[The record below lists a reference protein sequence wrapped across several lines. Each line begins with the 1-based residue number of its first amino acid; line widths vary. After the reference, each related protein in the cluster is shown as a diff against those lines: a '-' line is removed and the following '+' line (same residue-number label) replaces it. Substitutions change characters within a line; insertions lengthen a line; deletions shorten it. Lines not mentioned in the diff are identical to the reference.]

1 MKRENPWARLMTGL
15 AVLSFGVILWLDHL
29 HRLNASDYLRWWPV
43 LLIGSGLANLYDR
56 RWLASTILIVLGILF
71 LPRIPFLPHLR
82 VWQILAL
89 TPLLISAGGVTLVM
103 QALRPATRDPRA
115 ALFRAIAVMGGSQRV
130 IGSSEVVAG
139 DAIAVMGGCEIDFTA
154 ATGVR
159 EAIIDVLVFW
169 GGVEIKVPRGW
180 KVENHVAVIL
190 GAFVART
197 SATPVHDP
205 PRLVVRG
212 SVIMGGLEVRSP
224 KEETA

>member
-29 HRLNASDYLRWWPV
+29 HQVNASDYLRWWPI
-43 LLIGSGLANLYDR
+43 LLIGSGIANLYDR
-56 RWLASTILIVLGILF
+56 RWLGAAILIVMGIAF
-71 LPRIPFLPHLR
+71 LPHIPFFPHLR
-82 VWQILAL
+82 VSQILAL
-89 TPLLISAGGVTLVM
+89 TPLLISVGGITLVM
-103 QALRPATRDPRA
+103 QALRPATRDPKA
-115 ALFRAIAVMGGSQRV
+115 ALFRAIAVMGGSGRV

-159 EAIIDVLVFW
+159 EATVDVLVFW

-180 KVENHVAVIL
+180 KVESHVAAIL
-190 GAFVART
+190 GAFVNRT
-197 SATPVHDP
+197 SAPAPDA

-212 SVIMGGLEVRSP
+212 SVIMGGLEVRNP